1 MQACPNQAN
10 FQVKPIIGEKLWRL
24 YSETAVKIIVK
35 PNETE
40 RIAQMMLIERAF
52 KYTLC
57 TEFLFNV

>member
-24 YSETAVKIIVK
+24 HSDTAVKIVK

-40 RIAQMMLIERAF
+40 RIAQMMLIESAF
-52 KYTLC
+52 KSTLC